1 MKKKFFALSLSA
13 VLAASL
19 LGACGDATNNGGADS
34 DKTSASSGE
43 TTLGSSKESNEI
55 VVGIPQDLDDSLDP
69 YRITAAGTR
78 EVMFNV
84 YEGLVKLCPDGS
96 YAPAVASGYN
106 VTDDGLT
113 YTFTLRDGV
122 KFHNGAEVT
131 TDDVLYSLEA
141 CAANTVT
148 TSVAAALSDI
158 KTEVD
163 GSNIIITL
171 PKANPDFLAYVSNA
185 YISPK
190 DYTDQATA
198 PVGTGPFKF
207 VSRSVQENVV
217 LEKNTDYYGT
227 PANLDRVT
235 FRVFSDS
242 NAEVT
247 ALESGSLDLVAHLQA
262 DQIATLTNGY
272 NILDS
277 TMNLAVAMYLNNAVE
292 PFTNEKVRQAL
303 CYAVNIDEIMAL
315 ATGGNGVKIG
325 SSMFPNFTKYFDASL
340 AENYTRDTD
349 KAKELLK
356 EAGYGS
362 GFTFKLTYPSEYEH
376 PYGDMAQAIKDEL
389 AEIGVT
395 AELDPIPWS
404 SWLSDVYQGRKFEA
418 TIVGFDASVLTAS
431 AMLQRWTTND
441 ESNMINYSNE
451 EYDQTYAAA
460 QASTDDEEQTA
471 LYKKCLEILNQTAA
485 NVYIQ
490 DLAEYVVIN
499 PALEGYQF
507 YPLYI
512 LDMSTVKF
520 S

>member
-1 MKKKFFALSLSA
+1 MKKKFFALSLS
-13 VLAASL
+13 VLLAASL
-19 LGACGDATNNGGADS
+19 LGGCGDATNNGNNGS
-34 DKTSASSGE
+34 DKPSASSGE
-43 TTLGSSKESNEI
+43 PIGSSKESNEI
-55 VVGIPQDLDDSLDP
+55 IVGIPQDLDDSLDP

-84 YEGLVKLCPDGS
+84 YEGLVKLTPDGS
-96 YAPAVASGYN
+96 YAPAVASDYH
-106 VTDDGLT
+106 VSDDGLE

-158 KTEVD
+158 QTKVD
-163 GSNIIITL
+163 GKDIIITL
-171 PKANPDFLAYVSNA
+171 PAANADFLAYVSNA

-190 DYTDQATA
+190 DYKDQATA

-217 LEKNTDYYGT
+217 LEKNADYYGT

-235 FRVFSDS
+235 FKVFADT
-242 NAEVT
+242 NQEVM
-247 ALESGSLDLVAHLQA
+247 ALEAGSLDLVAHLQA

-277 TMNLAVAMYLNNAVE
+277 TMNLAVAMYLNNAVK
-292 PFTNEKVRQAL
+292 PFDNELVRQAL

-325 SSMFPNFTKYFDASL
+325 SSMFPNFTKYFDESL
-340 AENYTRDTD
+340 AGNYTNDPA

-356 EAGYGS
+356 EAGYEK
-362 GFTFKLTYPSEYEH
+362 GFTFKLTYATEYEH

-389 AEIGVT
+389 AAVGVT

-431 AMLQRWTTND
+431 AMLQRWTTGD
-441 ESNMINYSNE
+441 PSNMISYSNK
-451 EYDQTYAAA
+451 EYDQNFAAA